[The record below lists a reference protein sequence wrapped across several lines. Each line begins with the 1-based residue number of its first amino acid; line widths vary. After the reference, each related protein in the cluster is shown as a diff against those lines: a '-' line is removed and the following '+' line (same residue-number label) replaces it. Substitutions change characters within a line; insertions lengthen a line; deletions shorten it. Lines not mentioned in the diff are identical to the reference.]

1 MKAKSSK
8 GQRSHLK
15 MDGWNTIVSF
25 YGFGLFSGA
34 NLLLVSGR
42 SEGDFVVFPR
52 KKSHVPRWVP
62 FSSTRNHEADI
73 AGQLHLA
80 GLVGRGV
87 EVGAAP
93 LKISWTVGN
102 NRPLKKNTYF
112 FGGETW
118 RYWFGWK
125 NNYTVQWKVTLNLKE
140 IRKLR
145 RSWFS
150 GKLSYTIERKLNLG
164 DIPFFH

>member
-1 MKAKSSK
+1 
-8 GQRSHLK
+8 

-25 YGFGLFSGA
+25 YGSAYFQGR
-34 NLLLVSGR
+34 LLLVSGR

-52 KKSHVPRWVP
+52 KKSHVPPGGVP

-80 GLVGRGV
+80 FLVGGGV

-102 NRPLKKNTYF
+102 IRP
-112 FGGETW
+112 
-118 RYWFGWK
+118 
-125 NNYTVQWKVTLNLKE
+125 
-140 IRKLR
+140 
-145 RSWFS
+145 
-150 GKLSYTIERKLNLG
+150 
-164 DIPFFH
+164 